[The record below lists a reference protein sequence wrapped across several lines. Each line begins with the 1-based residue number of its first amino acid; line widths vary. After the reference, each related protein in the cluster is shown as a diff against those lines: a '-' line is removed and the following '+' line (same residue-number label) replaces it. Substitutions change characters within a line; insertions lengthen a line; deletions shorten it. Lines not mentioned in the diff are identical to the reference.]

1 MKEDSLDELRKQQ
14 RRERFKELEIW
25 GQKDKE
31 GKKKIGKKLCKKN
44 KVGKVTYGFIIKWKK
59 EMKGG
64 LPKALYWSASAVYLS
79 DNTLTGIN
87 T

>member
-1 MKEDSLDELRKQQ
+1 MYSFVMKR
-14 RRERFKELEIW
+14 
-25 GQKDKE
+25 
-31 GKKKIGKKLCKKN
+31 
-44 KVGKVTYGFIIKWKK
+44 KK

-64 LPKALYWSASAVYLS
+64 LPEALNWSASAVYLS

>member
-1 MKEDSLDELRKQQ
+1 M
-14 RRERFKELEIW
+14 
-25 GQKDKE
+25 
-31 GKKKIGKKLCKKN
+31 GKKLCKKN
-44 KVGKVTYGFIIKWKK
+44 KVGKVTYGFIMKWKK